1 MKKTFLLAGL
11 DCPNCAA
18 EIERSVRAIDGVTDA
33 SVSFITTKMTIE
45 AAGAQMDE
53 VVKKA
58 KKIARRVEHDV
69 EIKEI

>member
-18 EIERSVRAIDGVTDA
+18 EIERNVRAIDGVIDA
-33 SVSFITTKMTIE
+33 SVSFITPKMTIE
-45 AAGAQMDE
+45 ATETQME
-53 VVKKA
+53 EIVKKA

-69 EIKEI
+69 DIREI

>member
-18 EIERSVRAIDGVTDA
+18 EIERNVRAIDGVIDA

-45 AAGAQMDE
+45 ATETQME
-53 VVKKA
+53 KVVKKA

-69 EIKEI
+69 DIREI

>member
-18 EIERSVRAIDGVTDA
+18 EIERGVRKIDGVIDA

-45 AAGAQMDE
+45 AADAQMDE

-69 EIKEI
+69 EIQEI

>member
-18 EIERSVRAIDGVTDA
+18 EIERNVRAIDGVIDA

-45 AAGAQMDE
+45 ATETQME
-53 VVKKA
+53 EIVKKA

-69 EIKEI
+69 DIREI